1 MFNHIKSQTFE
12 GLKTFIFHCLTVLDF
27 QTSFTLCLNKI
38 VLFGIC
44 YLVAVDDVGEK
55 KGEEENED
63 DGDKDEAN
71 C

>member
-1 MFNHIKSQTFE
+1 MFEQN
-12 GLKTFIFHCLTVLDF
+12 CP
-27 QTSFTLCLNKI
+27 
-38 VLFGIC
+38 FGIC
-44 YLVAVDDVGEK
+44 YLVTVDDVGEK

>member
-1 MFNHIKSQTFE
+1 MFNHIQSQAWLKNIHIPLFDCLRLSNIFYLMFE
-12 GLKTFIFHCLTVLDF
+12 QNCP
-27 QTSFTLCLNKI
+27 
-38 VLFGIC
+38 FGIC

-55 KGEEENED
+55 KGEKENED